1 MHMLDNSAPA
11 KYTNTRSHKKLQVME
26 LYIINALLDKPSP
39 QQSSARN
46 AANHTHGH
54 AEKEK
59 LKKDAL
65 EQEAKQRVFKDYFKM
80 LNNKGLNKFDER
92 SSAWPVFACFVLKA
106 IPLLF
111 ETY

>member
-54 AEKEK
+54 AEEEK
-59 LKKDAL
+59 LKNGKRNLRRCCSMVFLLHKSFQSPTRRFTNGAMQL
-65 EQEAKQRVFKDYFKM
+65 EDT
-80 LNNKGLNKFDER
+80 LD
-92 SSAWPVFACFVLKA
+92 
-106 IPLLF
+106 
-111 ETY
+111 